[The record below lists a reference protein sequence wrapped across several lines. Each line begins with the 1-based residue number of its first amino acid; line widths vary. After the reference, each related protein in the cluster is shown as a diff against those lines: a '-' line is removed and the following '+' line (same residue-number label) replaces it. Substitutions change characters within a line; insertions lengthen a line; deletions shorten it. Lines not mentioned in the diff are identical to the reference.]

1 MQNLTSIIILP
12 LVFIFHP
19 AMTGNQIGHHKPINF
34 FAAKTSQDQNQD
46 AWDRLLRKYVSPSGN
61 VDYKSLKSEKQSLE
75 DYLKYLEENP
85 VEADWTKEQ
94 KMAFWINAYNAFT
107 IKLILDHYPVS
118 SIKKLHGGKP
128 WDVKWIRLNGQVY
141 SLNNIEHDI
150 LRPQFKDARIHFAI
164 NCAAKSC
171 PPLLNQSLTAENLDR
186 LLNQQTRNFIN
197 NPKFNSLKK
206 NEVEISKLFE
216 WYAEDFGNVI
226 EYLKKYSD
234 APINKNAKV
243 KYKDYN
249 WELNE

>member
-19 AMTGNQIGHHKPINF
+19 AMTGNQIGHHKPTKI
-34 FAAKTSQDQNQD
+34 FAEKILQVDNHD
-46 AWDRLLRKYVSPSGN
+46 VWDRLLRKYVSPSGN
-61 VDYKSLKSEKQSLE
+61 VDYKSLKSEKQALE
-75 DYLKYLEENP
+75 DYLKSLEENP

-171 PPLLNQSLTAENLDR
+171 PPLLNQSWTAENLDR

-197 NPKFNSLKK
+197 NPKFNSLKN

-226 EYLKKYSD
+226 EYLKKYSN